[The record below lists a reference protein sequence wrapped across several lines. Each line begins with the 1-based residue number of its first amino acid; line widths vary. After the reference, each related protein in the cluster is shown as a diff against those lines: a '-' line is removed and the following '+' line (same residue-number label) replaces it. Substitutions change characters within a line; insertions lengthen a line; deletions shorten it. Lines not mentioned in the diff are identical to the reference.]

1 MAITIGDMLGGIGAA
16 FGGTAQQYAQ
26 GLRQREQG
34 ITEQKRAELQ
44 ARQQAMYQDADTA
57 LKFLAN
63 PELTYEQRADKII
76 RLAEDRLDALSTYPD
91 ANPSDTLQVLELA
104 RQVRDGTDP
113 FAVRKLSQILVPAAA
128 IFRQRFAPE
137 QERGVV
143 VNGNVVNPATGEIIY
158 KSPVDSQETENF
170 GLTPQLFTDAEGNIR
185 IGQPSSSGGIQLID
199 LPEGMTPVLPASQ
212 RAFDPAAIAQQGAAR
227 TLAEV
232 ANIEATTDPTA
243 ARAGAVT
250 TAQQEAEIG
259 LMEDRAI
266 AESGAARIA
275 ERGARTGALQTKEDQ
290 LGLLSDLVDVAK
302 QQSTGWTT
310 GFIGSQLS
318 KVPGT
323 PAYDLSQTLDT
334 LLASA
339 GFETLQEMRDNS
351 PTGGALGSVT
361 ERELALLQATWGSLQ
376 QSQSKE
382 QFEANL
388 DRFNRQLQQSWDRVN
403 AAYQRDYGTPYFQN
417 GQRPLSSN
425 PQTNDD
431 PLGIFQTGAQ

>member
-16 FGGTAQQYAQ
+16 FGGTSQQYAQ
-26 GLRQREQG
+26 GIRQREQQM
-34 ITEQKRAELQ
+34 TQRKREELQ
-44 ARQQAMYQDADTA
+44 ARQIAMYQDAGAAYQLLLQRD
-57 LKFLAN
+57 FDGIINLAN
-63 PELTYEQRADKII
+63 DRLEILQTFDDADPSDTMRILQNAMAAKAGDPIALRDLATELTGAASAGRAMGILQAPEADTRVLKPGEQVFRDGEFQYGVPAETEAQQRSNYGLTPSYFEDEQGNI
-76 RLAEDRLDALSTYPD
+76 RLA
-91 ANPSDTLQVLELA
+91 
-104 RQVRDGTDP
+104 
-113 FAVRKLSQILVPAAA
+113 
-128 IFRQRFAPE
+128 
-137 QERGVV
+137 
-143 VNGNVVNPATGEIIY
+143 
-158 KSPVDSQETENF
+158 
-170 GLTPQLFTDAEGNIR
+170 
-185 IGQPSSSGGIQLID
+185 QPSSTGGMQFIE
-199 LPEGMTPVLPASQ
+199 LPEGITPVLPASQ

-227 TLAEV
+227 TAANV
-232 ANIEATTDPTA
+232 ADIVATTDPTA

-259 LMEDRAI
+259 LMEERAR
-266 AESGAARIA
+266 AESEAARIA
-275 ERGARTGALQTKEDQ
+275 ERGSRTGALQTKADQ

-302 QQSTGWTT
+302 QQSTSWTT

-339 GFETLQEMRDNS
+339 GFETLQEMRNNS

-403 AAYQRDYGTPYFQN
+403 NAYERDYGVPYFQD
-417 GQRPLSSN
+417 GQRLITPS

>member
-1 MAITIGDMLGGIGAA
+1 MAINIGDMLGGIGAA
-16 FGGTAQQYAQ
+16 IGGTAQQYAQ
-26 GLRQREQG
+26 GIRQREQQM
-34 ITEQKRAELQ
+34 TQRKREELQ
-44 ARQQAMYQDADTA
+44 ARQIAMYQDAGAAYQLLLQRD
-57 LKFLAN
+57 FDGIINLAN
-63 PELTYEQRADKII
+63 DRLEILQTFDDADPSDTMRILENAIAAKAGDPIARRNLSLELTSAESAGRAMGILQAPEADTRVSYGLTPSYFEDEQGNI
-76 RLAEDRLDALSTYPD
+76 RLA
-91 ANPSDTLQVLELA
+91 
-104 RQVRDGTDP
+104 
-113 FAVRKLSQILVPAAA
+113 
-128 IFRQRFAPE
+128 
-137 QERGVV
+137 
-143 VNGNVVNPATGEIIY
+143 
-158 KSPVDSQETENF
+158 
-170 GLTPQLFTDAEGNIR
+170 
-185 IGQPSSSGGIQLID
+185 QPSSTGGMQFID
-199 LPEGMTPVLPASQ
+199 LPEGITPMLPASQ

-227 TLAEV
+227 TAANV
-232 ANIEATTDPTA
+232 ADIVATTDPTA
-243 ARAGAVT
+243 AQAGAVT

-259 LMEDRAI
+259 LMEERAR
-266 AESGAARIA
+266 AESEAARIS

-302 QQSTGWTT
+302 QQSTSWTT

-318 KVPGT
+318 KIPGT

-339 GFETLQEMRDNS
+339 GFDTLQEMRVNS

-403 AAYQRDYGTPYFQN
+403 NAYQRDYGVPYFQD
-417 GQRPLSSN
+417 GQRTITPS

>member
-1 MAITIGDMLGGIGAA
+1 MAINIGDMLGGIGAA
-16 FGGTAQQYAQ
+16 FGGTAQQYSQ
-26 GLRQREQG
+26 NIRQREQQM
-34 ITEQKRAELQ
+34 TQRKREELQ
-44 ARQQAMYQDADTA
+44 ARQQAMYQDAGAAFKLLQQGD
-57 LKFLAN
+57 LDGIISLAN
-63 PELTYEQRADKII
+63 
-76 RLAEDRLDALSTYPD
+76 DRLELLQTFPD
-91 ANPSDTLQVLELA
+91 ADPSDTMRILENAMAAKAGDPIAISNLA
-104 RQVRDGTDP
+104 KELTSAASVGY
-113 FAVRKLSQILVPAAA
+113 ASGILK
-128 IFRQRFAPE
+128 RPE
-137 QERGVV
+137 VDSVV
-143 VNGNVVNPATGEIIY
+143 VDGRLVNRSTGNVIFEP
-158 KSPVDSQETENF
+158 PVDTQQRGSF
-170 GLTPQLFTDAEGNIR
+170 GLTPSYFEDQEGNIR
-185 IGQPSSSGGIQLID
+185 LGQPSSAGGIQFID

-250 TAQQEAEIG
+250 TAQQEAEIAT
-259 LMEDRAI
+259 LVDRAV
-266 AESGAARIA
+266 A
-275 ERGARTGALQTKEDQ
+275 ERDAAKVAEQGARNRARQTKQDQ
-290 LGLLSDLVDVAK
+290 LGLLSDLVGVAK

-310 GFIGSQLS
+310 GFVGSQLS
-318 KVPGT
+318 KIPGT
-323 PAYDLSQTLDT
+323 PAYDLGRTLDT

-339 GFETLQEMRDNS
+339 GFETLQEMRNNS

-403 AAYQRDYGTPYFQN
+403 NAYKRDYGVPYFQD
-417 GQRPLSSN
+417 GQQLMS
-425 PQTNDD
+425 PQTDND

>member
-16 FGGTAQQYAQ
+16 FGGTGQQYAQ
-26 GLRQREQG
+26 GIRQREQQM
-34 ITEQKRAELQ
+34 TQRKREELQ
-44 ARQQAMYQDADTA
+44 ARQIAMYQDAGAAYQLLQQQD
-57 LKFLAN
+57 LDGIINLAN
-63 PELTYEQRADKII
+63 DRLEILQTFDDADPSDTMRILENAMAAKAGDPIALRDLATELTGAASAGRAMGILPTPEVDTRVNYGLTPSYFEDEQGNI
-76 RLAEDRLDALSTYPD
+76 RLA
-91 ANPSDTLQVLELA
+91 
-104 RQVRDGTDP
+104 
-113 FAVRKLSQILVPAAA
+113 
-128 IFRQRFAPE
+128 
-137 QERGVV
+137 
-143 VNGNVVNPATGEIIY
+143 
-158 KSPVDSQETENF
+158 
-170 GLTPQLFTDAEGNIR
+170 
-185 IGQPSSSGGIQLID
+185 QPSSTGGMQFID
-199 LPEGMTPVLPASQ
+199 LPEGMTPMLPASQ

-227 TLAEV
+227 TAANV
-232 ANIEATTDPTA
+232 ADIVATTDPTA
-243 ARAGAVT
+243 AQAGAVT

-259 LMEDRAI
+259 LMEERAR
-266 AESGAARIA
+266 AESEAARIA
-275 ERGARTGALQTKEDQ
+275 ERGSRTGALQTKADQ

-302 QQSTGWTT
+302 QQSTSWTT

-339 GFETLQEMRDNS
+339 GFETLQEMRNNS

-403 AAYQRDYGTPYFQN
+403 NAYERDYGVPYFQD
-417 GQRPLSSN
+417 GQRLITPS

>member
-1 MAITIGDMLGGIGAA
+1 MAINIGDMLGGIGAA

-26 GLRQREQG
+26 GIRQREQQM
-34 ITEQKRAELQ
+34 TQRKREELQ
-44 ARQQAMYQDADTA
+44 ARQIAMYQDAGAAYQLLQQQD
-57 LKFLAN
+57 LDGIINLAN
-63 PELTYEQRADKII
+63 DRLEILQTFDDADPSDTMRILENAMAAKAGDPIALRDLATELTGAASAGRAMGILQAPEADTRVNYGLTPSYFEDEQGNI
-76 RLAEDRLDALSTYPD
+76 RLA
-91 ANPSDTLQVLELA
+91 
-104 RQVRDGTDP
+104 
-113 FAVRKLSQILVPAAA
+113 
-128 IFRQRFAPE
+128 
-137 QERGVV
+137 
-143 VNGNVVNPATGEIIY
+143 
-158 KSPVDSQETENF
+158 
-170 GLTPQLFTDAEGNIR
+170 
-185 IGQPSSSGGIQLID
+185 QPSSAGGMQFIE
-199 LPEGMTPVLPASQ
+199 LPEGITPVLPASQ

-227 TLAEV
+227 TAVNV
-232 ANIEATTDPTA
+232 ADIIATTDPA
-243 ARAGAVT
+243 AAQAGAVT
-250 TAQQEAEIG
+250 TAQQQAEIE
-259 LMEDRAI
+259 LMEERAR
-266 AESGAARIA
+266 AESEAARIA
-275 ERGARTGALQTKEDQ
+275 ERGSRTGALQTKEDQ

-302 QQSTGWTT
+302 QQSTSWTT

-318 KVPGT
+318 KIPGT

-339 GFETLQEMRDNS
+339 GFETLQEMRNNS

-403 AAYQRDYGTPYFQN
+403 NAYQRDYGVPYFQD
-417 GQRPLSSN
+417 GQRPITPS

>member
-1 MAITIGDMLGGIGAA
+1 MAINIGDMLGGIGAA
-16 FGGTAQQYAQ
+16 FGGTAQQYSQ
-26 GLRQREQG
+26 GIRQREQQM
-34 ITEQKRAELQ
+34 TQRKREELQ
-44 ARQQAMYQDADTA
+44 ARQIAMYQDAGAAYQLLQQQD
-57 LKFLAN
+57 LDGIINLAN
-63 PELTYEQRADKII
+63 DRLEILQTFDDADPSDTMRILENAMAAKAGDPIALRNLATELTGAASAGRAMGILQAPEEDTRVNYGLTPSYFEDEQGNI
-76 RLAEDRLDALSTYPD
+76 RLA
-91 ANPSDTLQVLELA
+91 
-104 RQVRDGTDP
+104 
-113 FAVRKLSQILVPAAA
+113 
-128 IFRQRFAPE
+128 
-137 QERGVV
+137 
-143 VNGNVVNPATGEIIY
+143 
-158 KSPVDSQETENF
+158 
-170 GLTPQLFTDAEGNIR
+170 
-185 IGQPSSSGGIQLID
+185 QPSSTGGMQFID
-199 LPEGMTPVLPASQ
+199 LPEGMTPMLPASQ

-227 TLAEV
+227 TAVNV
-232 ANIEATTDPTA
+232 ADIVATTDPTA
-243 ARAGAVT
+243 AQAGAVT

-259 LMEDRAI
+259 LMEERAR
-266 AESGAARIA
+266 AESGAARIS
-275 ERGARTGALQTKEDQ
+275 ERGTRTGALQTKADQ

-302 QQSTGWTT
+302 QQSTSWTT

-318 KVPGT
+318 KVSGT

-339 GFETLQEMRDNS
+339 GFETLQEMRNNS

-403 AAYQRDYGTPYFQN
+403 NAYQRDYGVPYFQD
-417 GQRPLSSN
+417 GQRPITPS

>member
-16 FGGTAQQYAQ
+16 FGGTAQQYSQ
-26 GLRQREQG
+26 GIRQREQQM
-34 ITEQKRAELQ
+34 TQRKREELQ
-44 ARQQAMYQDADTA
+44 ARQIAMYQDAGAAYQLLQQQD
-57 LKFLAN
+57 LDGIINLAN
-63 PELTYEQRADKII
+63 DRLEILQTFDDADPSDTMRILENAMAAKAGDPIALRDLATELTGAASAGRAMGILQAPEADTRVNYGLTPSYFEDEQGNI
-76 RLAEDRLDALSTYPD
+76 RLA
-91 ANPSDTLQVLELA
+91 
-104 RQVRDGTDP
+104 
-113 FAVRKLSQILVPAAA
+113 
-128 IFRQRFAPE
+128 
-137 QERGVV
+137 
-143 VNGNVVNPATGEIIY
+143 
-158 KSPVDSQETENF
+158 
-170 GLTPQLFTDAEGNIR
+170 
-185 IGQPSSSGGIQLID
+185 QPSSAGGMQFIE
-199 LPEGMTPVLPASQ
+199 LPEGITPVLPASQ

-227 TLAEV
+227 TAVNV
-232 ANIEATTDPTA
+232 ADIVATTDPTA

-250 TAQQEAEIG
+250 TAQQQAEIE
-259 LMEDRAI
+259 LMEERAR
-266 AESGAARIA
+266 AESEAARIS
-275 ERGARTGALQTKEDQ
+275 ERGARTGALQTKADQ

-302 QQSTGWTT
+302 QQSTSWTT

-318 KVPGT
+318 KIPGT

-403 AAYQRDYGTPYFQN
+403 NAYQRDYGVPYFQD
-417 GQRPLSSN
+417 GQRPITPS